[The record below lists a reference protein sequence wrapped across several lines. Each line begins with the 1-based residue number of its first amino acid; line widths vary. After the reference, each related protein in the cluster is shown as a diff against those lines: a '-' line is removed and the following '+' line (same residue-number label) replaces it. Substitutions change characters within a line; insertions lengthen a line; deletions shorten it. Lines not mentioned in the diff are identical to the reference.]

1 MNGID
6 LKSVELRWSPP
17 KGLLR
22 GAMRATMQ
30 WTIAWLHQEA
40 LRKAAHWSEDEGL
53 SSNVDYDSWVAGVT
67 WAIERL
73 RTGPEQRSSR
83 APDDGDE
90 EVVEMEATEEKIE

>member
-6 LKSVELRWSPP
+6 LKSVELQWSPP

-30 WTIAWLHQEA
+30 WTIAWLEGQVEH
-40 LRKAAHWSEDEGL
+40 KVAHWSEDTGR
-53 SSNVDYDSWVAGVT
+53 SHNVDLDSWIDGVC
-67 WAIERL
+67 WAMERL
-73 RTGPEQRSSR
+73 RTGPERSPR
-83 APDDGDE
+83 APDDGDD